1 MTLKRPE
8 ALLAVSGRTHP
19 WGEELPLQPCRA
31 CSSQPTR
38 GPGCGCLCGG
48 HQWVTERLCSREL
61 YQKPWEECFLP
72 VGNSTPWLFNW
83 KPTILWVV
91 IKKNTSSWRPWVCAD
106 SRAGQEYLLCMWSR
120 CAASLLHGLHEH
132 VGMASGR
139 VTPTRVRVLIS
150 SAGDQKVLWICS
162 FYDVCVYIWVGHVL
176 VCKISFLFPTSLCFY
191 ILFIEASNWIWEE
204 REIWGLKV
212 RETIF
217 T

>member
-1 MTLKRPE
+1 MWRPP
-8 ALLAVSGRTHP
+8 VGH
-19 WGEELPLQPCRA
+19 GESLFTWA
-31 CSSQPTR
+31 
-38 GPGCGCLCGG
+38 
-48 HQWVTERLCSREL
+48 L

-91 IKKNTSSWRPWVCAD
+91 IKKNTSSWRPWMCAD

-120 CAASLLHGLHEH
+120 CVASLLHGLHEH
-132 VGMASGR
+132 MGMASGR
-139 VTPTRVRVLIS
+139 VTPTRVGVLIS

-162 FYDVCVYIWVGHVL
+162 FYNVCVYIWVGRVL